1 MSFGQLDDDY
11 EYSQTDIAKKMFL
24 NVQTV
29 RSTEKRAIEKFK
41 RLLAERGIKL
51 EDLLETI
58 GEQKH
63 E

>member
-11 EYSQTDIAKKMFL
+11 EYSQVDIAKKMFL

-41 RLLAERGIKL
+41 KLLAERGIKL

-58 GEQKH
+58 GEQKQ
-63 E
+63 

>member
-29 RSTEKRAIEKFK
+29 RSAEKRAMEKFK
-41 RLLAERGIKL
+41 KLLAERGIKI
-51 EDLLETI
+51 EDLLEI
-58 GEQKH
+58 MEKK
-63 E
+63 EK